1 MRRLPIIPTIIVA
14 AAVATM
20 IALGIWQLGRGA
32 ERDALKAA
40 MAERPAM
47 PVLDYPFADATDPR
61 YLYRRL
67 RADCDA
73 VTGFEV
79 AGGKDGSDH
88 TGWRQIAT
96 CRNQASGQSFK
107 VQIGI
112 AQRPDTMVE
121 WSGGPVEG
129 LAAAAPDQR
138 SFLERLTFRPA
149 NRPAMIVSADPKAG
163 LSASRQPDPSE
174 HENTSWAYAG
184 QWFFFALT
192 ALVIYALALRRRWRD
207 RG

>member
-1 MRRLPIIPTIIVA
+1 MRRLPIFSTIIVA

-20 IALGIWQLGRGA
+20 IALGIWQLGRGT
-32 ERDALKAA
+32 ERDRLKQA

-47 PVLDYPFADATDPR
+47 AVLDYPFADPTDPR

-79 AGGKDGSDH
+79 AGGKDAADH

-96 CRNQASGQSFK
+96 CRNDASGQTFK

-112 AQRPDTMVE
+112 AERPDAEVQ
-121 WSGGPVEG
+121 WQGGPVQG

-138 SFLERLTFRPA
+138 GFLERLTFRPA
-149 NRPAMIVSADPKAG
+149 HRPAMIVATDPKAG
-163 LSASRQPDPSE
+163 LQASRQPDPSE
-174 HENTSWAYAG
+174 YENTSWGYAG

-192 ALVIYALALRRRWRD
+192 ALVVYALALRRRWRD